1 MATAASS
8 QAALPPR
15 AAAPRRTARARASRD
30 DFVVGGLTALLV
42 VWLTVTIALP
52 LGVLLIKSVQN
63 ARGEFVGL
71 ANYAR
76 YFATPALVSSLW
88 NSLWVSA
95 LATAIVIP
103 LAFTYAYCLQRTAM
117 RLKALFLS
125 AALLPIFAP
134 SLLPAISF
142 IYIFGNQ
149 GFLKSWLMGQEIY
162 GPIGIVLSQVF
173 YCFPHA
179 VLILGTALALADQR
193 LYEAATAMG
202 TSAWRTFL
210 TVTLPGVRFGIISAT
225 FVIFTL
231 VITDFGIAKVIGGQ
245 FSVLA
250 TDAYRQVVGQQN
262 FEMGAVVGFV
272 LLVPALAAF
281 AADRVT
287 QRRQVALLSARAVPL
302 VPKPRLLADSLA
314 ALYCTIIGLAIT
326 AVIGVSVWASF
337 ITYWPYNL
345 TLSLRNYNFGEFE
358 AAGWAPYWNSIAMSS
373 IVALLG
379 TALVFT
385 GAYVVEKGRRFRPAR
400 AFIQLIAM
408 VPMAVPGLVIG
419 LAYVFFINA
428 PWNPLGFLYGTL
440 LVLAVNSIAHFYT
453 VAHITALTA
462 LKQIDPEFESVGASL
477 KVPVHTTF
485 LRVTV
490 PICMPTLLDIAVYLF
505 VNAMTTVSAVIFLY
519 GAHTKLAA
527 ISIVHMDEAGMSAA
541 AAAMATLVLLTAL
554 AVKLLHLL
562 LDRLVFGR
570 LQAWRKR

>member
-1 MATAASS
+1 M
-8 QAALPPR
+8 
-15 AAAPRRTARARASRD
+15 RASRD
-30 DFVVGGLTALLV
+30 DFVIGGLTALLIL
-42 VWLTVTIALP
+42 WLAATVAVP

-63 ARGEFVGL
+63 ADGAFVGL

-76 YFATPALVSSLW
+76 YFTTPALVASLW

-103 LAFTYAYCLQRTAM
+103 LAFVYAYCLQRTAM
-117 RLKALFLS
+117 PLKALFLS

-149 GFLKSWLMGQEIY
+149 GFLKSWLMGGEIY

-179 VLILGTALALADQR
+179 VLILTTALALADQR
-193 LYEAATAMG
+193 LYEAAAAMG
-202 TSAWRTFL
+202 TSARRTFL
-210 TVTLPGVRFGIISAT
+210 TVTLPGVKFGIVSAS

-250 TDAYRQVVGQQN
+250 TDAYKQVVGQQN
-262 FEMGAVVGFV
+262 FQMGAVVGFV
-272 LLVPALAAF
+272 LLVPALLAF
-281 AADRVT
+281 TADRII
-287 QRRQVALLSARAVPL
+287 QRRQVALLSARAVPFE
-302 VPKPRLLADSLA
+302 PKPKLMADSLA
-314 ALYCTIIGLAIT
+314 TLYCVVVGALIAG
-326 AVIGVSVWASF
+326 VIGVSVWASF
-337 ITYWPYNL
+337 VTYWPYNL
-345 TLSLRNYNFGEFE
+345 TLSLKNYNFGQFE
-358 AAGWAPYWNSIAMSS
+358 ATGWAPYWNSVAMSS
-373 IVALLG
+373 IVAVLG
-379 TALVFT
+379 TAIIFT
-385 GAYVVEKGRRFRPAR
+385 GAYVVEKGKGFRAAR
-400 AFIQLIAM
+400 GLIQLVAM
-408 VPMAVPGLVIG
+408 IPMAVPGLVIG
-419 LAYVFFINA
+419 LAYVFYINA
-428 PWNPLGFLYGTL
+428 PWNPLGFLYGTI
-440 LVLAVNSIAHFYT
+440 LVLAINSIAHFYT

-477 KVPVHTTF
+477 KVPVQTTF

-554 AVKLLHLL
+554 GAKLLHLA
-562 LDRLVFGR
+562 LDRLVFGG

>member
-1 MATAASS
+1 MH
-8 QAALPPR
+8 Q
-15 AAAPRRTARARASRD
+15 RASQD
-30 DFVVGGLTALLV
+30 DVVIGGLTLLLV
-42 VWLTVTIALP
+42 AWLLATIALP
-52 LGVLLIKSVQN
+52 LGVLLAKSVQN

-88 NSLWVSA
+88 NSLWVSV

-103 LAFTYAYCLQRTAM
+103 LAFVYAYCLQRTAM
-117 RLKALFLS
+117 RAKALFLS

-149 GFLKSWLMGQEIY
+149 GFLKSWLMGREIY

-179 VLILGTALALADQR
+179 VLILTTALALADQR
-193 LYEAATAMG
+193 LYEAAAAMG
-202 TSAWRTFL
+202 TSARRTFF
-210 TVTLPGVRFGIISAT
+210 TVTLPGVKYGLISAA

-250 TDAYRQVVGQQN
+250 TDAYKQVVGQQN

-272 LLVPALAAF
+272 LLVPALLAF
-281 AADRVT
+281 GVDRLI
-287 QRRQVALLSARAVPL
+287 QRRQVALLSARAVPF
-302 VPKPRLLADSLA
+302 VPRPKLPADTA
-314 ALYCTIIGLAIT
+314 ATLYCALVGALIAG
-326 AVIGVSVWASF
+326 VIGVSVWASF
-337 ITYWPYNL
+337 VTYWPYNL
-345 TLSLRNYNFGEFE
+345 TLSLKNYNFAEFE
-358 AAGWAPYWNSIAMSS
+358 AAGWAPYWNSIAMSG
-373 IVALLG
+373 IVAVLG
-379 TALVFT
+379 TAVVFT
-385 GAYVVEKGRRFRPAR
+385 GAYVVEKGKGFRAAR
-400 AFIQLIAM
+400 GLIQLIAM
-408 VPMAVPGLVIG
+408 MPMAVPGLVIG
-419 LAYVFFINA
+419 LSYVFFINA

-440 LVLAVNSIAHFYT
+440 LVLAINSIAHFYT

-477 KVPVHTTF
+477 QVPVQTTF

-554 AVKLLHLL
+554 AAKLLHLL
-562 LDRLVFGR
+562 LDRLVFRG

>member
-1 MATAASS
+1 MATAATVPEASS
-8 QAALPPR
+8 VSPGLRRVARPR
-15 AAAPRRTARARASRD
+15 ASQD
-30 DFVVGGLTALLV
+30 DFVIGGLTALLIL
-42 VWLTVTIALP
+42 WLIATIALP

-63 ARGEFVGL
+63 AGGEFVGL

-76 YFATPALVSSLW
+76 YFATPALVRSLW
-88 NSLWVSA
+88 NSLWISA
-95 LATAIVIP
+95 LATTIVIP
-103 LAFTYAYCLQRTAM
+103 LAFVYAYCLRRTAM

-125 AALLPIFAP
+125 IALLPIFAP
-134 SLLPAISF
+134 SLLPAVSF

-162 GPIGIVLSQVF
+162 GPIGIVLSQIF

-179 VLILGTALALADQR
+179 VLILTTALSLADQR
-193 LYEAATAMG
+193 LYEAAAAMG
-202 TSAWRTFL
+202 TSSWRTFF
-210 TVTLPGVRFGIISAT
+210 TVTLPGVRFGIISAS

-250 TDAYRQVVGQQN
+250 TDAYKQVVGQHN

-272 LLVPALAAF
+272 LLVPALLAF
-281 AADRVT
+281 AVDRIV
-287 QRRQVALLSARAVPL
+287 QRRQVALLSVTAVPL
-302 VPKPRLLADSLA
+302 EPKPRVVADGLAT
-314 ALYCTIIGLAIT
+314 LYCVVVGGLIAG
-326 AVIGVSVWASF
+326 VIGVAVWASF

-345 TLSLRNYNFGEFE
+345 TLSLKNYNFSESE
-358 AAGWAPYWNSIAMSS
+358 AAGWAPYWNSITMSA

-379 TALVFT
+379 TAIIFT
-385 GAYVVEKGRRFRPAR
+385 GAYVVEKGRRFRAAR
-400 AFIQLIAM
+400 GLIQLIAM
-408 VPMAVPGLVIG
+408 IPMAVPGLVIG
-419 LAYVFFINA
+419 LAYVFFVNA
-428 PWNPLGFLYGTL
+428 PWNPLGFLYGTI
-440 LVLAVNSIAHFYT
+440 LVLAINSIAHFYT

-477 KVPVHTTF
+477 KVPVQTTF

-554 AVKLLHLL
+554 GVKLLHLV
-562 LDRLVFGR
+562 LDRFVFGG

>member
-1 MATAASS
+1 MAVR
-8 QAALPPR
+8 ALDALSAPLGARRAIRPR
-15 AAAPRRTARARASRD
+15 ASQD
-30 DFVVGGLTALLV
+30 DVVIGGLVLLIV
-42 VWLTVTIALP
+42 LWLIATIALP

-76 YFATPALVSSLW
+76 YFATPALVRSLW
-88 NSLWVSA
+88 NSLWISA

-103 LAFTYAYCLQRTAM
+103 LAFVYAYCLQRTVM
-117 RLKALFLS
+117 RFKVLFLS
-125 AALLPIFAP
+125 IALLPIFAP

-149 GFLKSWLMGQEIY
+149 GFLKSWLLGREIY
-162 GPIGIVLSQVF
+162 GPVGIVLSQVF

-179 VLILGTALALADQR
+179 LLIVSTALSLADQR
-193 LYEAATAMG
+193 LYEAAAAMG
-202 TSAWRTFL
+202 TAKWRTFL
-210 TVTLPGVRFGIISAT
+210 TVTLPGVRYGIIGAS

-250 TDAYRQVVGQQN
+250 TDAYKQLVGQQN

-281 AADRVT
+281 GVERVV

-302 VPKPRLLADSLA
+302 EPRPRLLADALA
-314 ALYCTIIGLAIT
+314 TFYCAVVGGLIC
-326 AVIGVSVWASF
+326 GVLGVAVWASF

-345 TLSLRNYNFGEFE
+345 ALSLKNYNFAEFE
-358 AAGWAPYWNSIAMSS
+358 AAGWAPYRNSIAMSA

-379 TALVFT
+379 TAIIFT
-385 GAYVVEKGRRFRPAR
+385 GAYLVEKGRRFRVAR
-400 AFIQLIAM
+400 SLVQLIAM
-408 VPMAVPGLVIG
+408 IPMAVPGLVIG

-428 PWNPLGFLYGTL
+428 PWNPLGFLYGTI
-440 LVLAVNSIAHFYT
+440 LALAINTIAHFYT

-477 KVPVHTTF
+477 KVPVQTTF

-490 PICMPTLLDIAVYLF
+490 PICMPALLDIAVYLF

-554 AVKLLHLL
+554 GVKLLHIL
-562 LDRLVFGR
+562 LDRLLFGR
-570 LQAWRKR
+570 LQSWRRR

>member
-1 MATAASS
+1 MTAAASS
-8 QAALPPR
+8 QGGMRAGPQRGR
-15 AAAPRRTARARASRD
+15 AAVRQRASQD
-30 DFVVGGLTALLV
+30 DFVIGGLALLLIL
-42 VWLTVTIALP
+42 WLLATVALP
-52 LGVLLIKSVQN
+52 LGVLLAKSLQN

-88 NSLWVSA
+88 NSLFVSV

-103 LAFTYAYCLQRTAM
+103 LAFVYAYCLQRTAM
-117 RLKALFLS
+117 RAKALFLS

-149 GFLKSWLMGQEIY
+149 GFLKSWLMGREIY

-179 VLILGTALALADQR
+179 VLILTTALALADQR
-193 LYEAATAMG
+193 LYEAAAAMG
-202 TSAWRTFL
+202 TSARRTFF
-210 TVTLPGVRFGIISAT
+210 TVTLPGVKYGLISAS

-250 TDAYRQVVGQQN
+250 TDAYKQVVGQQN

-272 LLVPALAAF
+272 LLVPALLAF
-281 AADRVT
+281 GVDRLI
-287 QRRQVALLSARAVPL
+287 QRRQVALLSARAVPF
-302 VPKPRLLADSLA
+302 VPRPKPLADA
-314 ALYCTIIGLAIT
+314 AATLYCTIVGLLIA

-345 TLSLRNYNFGEFE
+345 TLSLKNYNFAEFE
-358 AAGWAPYWNSIAMSS
+358 AAGWAPYWNSVAMSA
-373 IVALLG
+373 IVAVLG
-379 TALVFT
+379 TAVIFT
-385 GAYVVEKGRRFRPAR
+385 GAYVVEKGKGFRAAR
-400 AFIQLIAM
+400 GLIQLIAM
-408 VPMAVPGLVIG
+408 MPMAVPGLVIG
-419 LAYVFFINA
+419 LAYVFFVNA

-440 LVLAVNSIAHFYT
+440 VVLAINSIAHFYT

-477 KVPVHTTF
+477 KVPVQTTF

-554 AVKLLHLL
+554 GVKLLHLL
-562 LDRLVFGR
+562 LDRLVFGS